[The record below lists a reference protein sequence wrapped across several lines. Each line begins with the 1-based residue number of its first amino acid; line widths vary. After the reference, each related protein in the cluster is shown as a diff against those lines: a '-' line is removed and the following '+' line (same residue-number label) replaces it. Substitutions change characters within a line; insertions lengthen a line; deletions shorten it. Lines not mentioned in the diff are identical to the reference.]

1 MEFVISNVKLLYGEE
16 LECKKGLALLIKDG
30 LIKDIIP
37 ESQLPA
43 TVKVID
49 GNGGFLAPGL
59 IDLHIHMMWDGS
71 LNPVQTSETEGHE
84 QMLIR
89 AVANCQTYLHHG
101 ITTVRDIGSI
111 DDIALHVAKGIK
123 RGLISG
129 PDVIASGKTL
139 TMTGGHDPFWA
150 RFVDGKEEALKGVRE
165 QIFKGAEVIKVSSTG
180 GVYGRIEGEQV
191 GNAEL
196 SLEEQEV
203 ICNEAH
209 RFGLKVASHAIGR
222 DGIHNSILAGVD
234 TIEHG
239 HFLDDE
245 LVALME
251 ERNTAWIPT
260 LFVYKQIATQEG
272 IPSYARDKAE
282 EIVSVHRNAFE
293 SYFNRNILIGAG
305 SDAGSPCTS
314 HRALLDEL
322 YTMYEMIP
330 DAKEVLK
337 TATVNAGKILGHDV
351 GQIKEGY
358 RANLILL
365 KENPLE
371 CLSNLESIKMVVIRG
386 KVLMKYTNN
395 NLEMIAE

>member
-71 LNPVQTSETEGHE
+71 LNPVQTSETEGYE

>member
-1 MEFVISNVKLLYGEE
+1 MEYVISNVQLLYGEE
-16 LECKKGLALLIKDG
+16 LECKKGLALWIKDG
-30 LIKDIIP
+30 LIKEIIP

-43 TVKVID
+43 NVKVND
-49 GNGGFLAPGL
+49 GNRGFLAPGL

-71 LNPVQTSETEGHE
+71 LNPVQTSETEGYE

-89 AVANCQTYLHHG
+89 AVANCQTYLQHG
-101 ITTVRDIGSI
+101 ITAVRDIGSI

-150 RFVDGKEEALKGVRE
+150 RFVDGKDEALKGVRE

-191 GNAEL
+191 GNVEL

-203 ICNEAH
+203 ICREAH

-222 DGIHNSILAGVD
+222 DGILNSIRAGVD

-272 IPSYARDKAE
+272 IPSYAREKAE
-282 EIVSVHRNAFE
+282 EIVSIHRNAFE

-322 YTMYEMIP
+322 YTMYEIVP
-330 DAKEVLK
+330 NTKKVLK
-337 TATVNAGKILGHDV
+337 TATVNAGKILGRDF

-358 RANLILL
+358 KANLILL

-371 CLSNLESIKMVVIRG
+371 CLTNLESIKMVVVRG
-386 KVLMKYTNN
+386 
-395 NLEMIAE
+395 EIAS

>member
-282 EIVSVHRNAFE
+282 EIVSIHRNAFE

>member
-1 MEFVISNVKLLYGEE
+1 MEFVISNVQLLYGEE

-71 LNPVQTSETEGHE
+71 LNPVQTSETEGYE

-111 DDIALHVAKGIK
+111 DDIALQVAKGIK

-282 EIVSVHRNAFE
+282 EIVRIHRNAFE
-293 SYFNRNILIGAG
+293 CYFNRNIVIGAG

-322 YTMYEMIP
+322 YTMNEMIP

>member
-209 RFGLKVASHAIGR
+209 RFGLKVVSHAIGR

-282 EIVSVHRNAFE
+282 EIVSIHRNAFE

-371 CLSNLESIKMVVIRG
+371 CLSNL
-386 KVLMKYTNN
+386 
-395 NLEMIAE
+395 

>member
-1 MEFVISNVKLLYGEE
+1 MEFVISNVQLLYGEE

-71 LNPVQTSETEGHE
+71 LNPVQTSETEGYE

-282 EIVSVHRNAFE
+282 EIVSIHRNAFE
-293 SYFNRNILIGAG
+293 SYFNRNIVIGAG

-371 CLSNLESIKMVVIRG
+371 CLSNLENIKMVVIRG

>member
-1 MEFVISNVKLLYGEE
+1 MEFVISNVQLLFGEE

-71 LNPVQTSETEGHE
+71 LNPVQTSETEGYE

-282 EIVSVHRNAFE
+282 EIVSIHRNAFE
-293 SYFNRNILIGAG
+293 CYFNRNIVIGAG

-322 YTMYEMIP
+322 YTMNEMIP

-371 CLSNLESIKMVVIRG
+371 CLSNLENIKMVVIRG

>member
-71 LNPVQTSETEGHE
+71 LNPVQTSETEGYE

-89 AVANCQTYLHHG
+89 AVSNCQTYLQHG

-150 RFVDGKEEALKGVRE
+150 RFVDGMEEALKGVRE
-165 QIFKGAEVIKVSSTG
+165 QIFKGAQVIKVSSTG

-282 EIVSVHRNAFE
+282 EIVSIHRNAFE
-293 SYFNRNILIGAG
+293 CYFNRNIVIGAG

-322 YTMYEMIP
+322 YTMNEMIP

-371 CLSNLESIKMVVIRG
+371 CLSNLENIKMVVIRG

>member
-1 MEFVISNVKLLYGEE
+1 MEFVISNVQLLYGEE

-30 LIKDIIP
+30 LIKDIIS

-43 TVKVID
+43 NVKVID
-49 GNGGFLAPGL
+49 GKGGFLAPGL

-71 LNPVQTSETEGHE
+71 LNPVQTSETEGYE

-89 AVANCQTYLHHG
+89 AVSNCQTYLQHG

-209 RFGLKVASHAIGR
+209 RFSLKVASHAIGR

-282 EIVSVHRNAFE
+282 EIVSIHRNAFE

-322 YTMYEMIP
+322 YTMNEMIP

-337 TATVNAGKILGHDV
+337 TATVNAGKILGRDV

>member
-209 RFGLKVASHAIGR
+209 RFGLKVVSHAIGR

-282 EIVSVHRNAFE
+282 EIVSIHRNAFE

>member
-1 MEFVISNVKLLYGEE
+1 MQLLYGEE
-16 LECKKGLALLIKDG
+16 LDCKKGLAVWIKDG
-30 LIKDIIP
+30 LIKEMIP
-37 ESQLPA
+37 ESKLPA
-43 TVKVID
+43 GVKVID

-71 LNPVQTSETEGHE
+71 LNPVQTSETEGFE

-89 AVANCQTYLHHG
+89 AVSNCQTYLQHG

-123 RGLISG
+123 RGLIPG

-139 TMTGGHDPFWA
+139 TMTGGHDPFWT
-150 RFVDGKEEALKGVRE
+150 RFVDGKDEALKGVRE
-165 QIFKGAEVIKVSSTG
+165 QIFKGAEVIKVSATG

-196 SLEEQEV
+196 SMEEQEV
-203 ICNEAH
+203 ICKEAH

-222 DGIHNSILAGVD
+222 DGILNSILAGVD

-239 HFLDDE
+239 HYMDDE
-245 LVALME
+245 LAALME

-260 LFVYKQIATQEG
+260 LFVYKQIATQDG

-282 EIVSVHRNAFE
+282 EIVSIHRNAFE
-293 SYFNRNILIGAG
+293 TYFNRNILIGAG
-305 SDAGSPCTS
+305 SDAGSPCTP

-322 YTMYEMIP
+322 YTMNEIVP
-330 DAKEVLK
+330 DAKKVLK
-337 TATVNAGKILGHDV
+337 TATVNAGKILGRDV

-365 KENPLE
+365 KENPVD
-371 CLSNLESIKMVVIRG
+371 CLNNLESIEMVVVRG
-386 KVLMKYTNN
+386 EPDGKNCC
-395 NLEMIAE
+395 

>member
-139 TMTGGHDPFWA
+139 TMTDGHDPFWA

-209 RFGLKVASHAIGR
+209 RFGLKVVSHAIGR

-282 EIVSVHRNAFE
+282 EIVSIHRNAFE

>member
-1 MEFVISNVKLLYGEE
+1 MEFVISNVKLLFGEE
-16 LECKKGLALLIKDG
+16 LECKKGLALLIKDE

-71 LNPVQTSETEGHE
+71 LNPVQTSETEGYE

-282 EIVSVHRNAFE
+282 EIVSIHRNAFE

-395 NLEMIAE
+395 NLEMKAE

>member
-1 MEFVISNVKLLYGEE
+1 MEFVISNVQLLYGEE
-16 LECKKGLALLIKDG
+16 LACKKGLALLIKDG

-43 TVKVID
+43 NVKVID

-71 LNPVQTSETEGHE
+71 LNPVQTSETEGYE

-89 AVANCQTYLHHG
+89 AVANCQTYLQHG

-123 RGLISG
+123 RGLIPG

-245 LVALME
+245 LAALME

-282 EIVSVHRNAFE
+282 EIVSIHRNAFE
-293 SYFNRNILIGAG
+293 SYFNRNIVIGAG

-322 YTMYEMIP
+322 YTMNEMIP

-337 TATVNAGKILGHDV
+337 TATVNAGKILGRDV

-371 CLSNLESIKMVVIRG
+371 CLSNLESIEKVVVRG
-386 KVLMKYTNN
+386 
-395 NLEMIAE
+395 EIF

>member
-1 MEFVISNVKLLYGEE
+1 MEFVISNVQLLFGEE

-71 LNPVQTSETEGHE
+71 LNPVQTSETEGYE

-282 EIVSVHRNAFE
+282 EIVSIHRNAFE
-293 SYFNRNILIGAG
+293 SYFNRNIVIGAG

-322 YTMYEMIP
+322 YTMNEMIP

>member
-1 MEFVISNVKLLYGEE
+1 MEFVISNVQLLYGEE
-16 LECKKGLALLIKDG
+16 LACKKGLALLIKDG

-43 TVKVID
+43 NVKVIG

-71 LNPVQTSETEGHE
+71 LNPVQTSETEGYE

-89 AVANCQTYLHHG
+89 AVANCQTYLQHG

-123 RGLISG
+123 RGLIPG

-245 LVALME
+245 LAALME

-282 EIVSVHRNAFE
+282 EIVSIHRNAFE
-293 SYFNRNILIGAG
+293 SYFNRNIVIGAG

-322 YTMYEMIP
+322 YTMNEMIP

-337 TATVNAGKILGHDV
+337 TATVNAGKILGRDV

-371 CLSNLESIKMVVIRG
+371 CLTNLESIEKVVVRG
-386 KVLMKYTNN
+386 
-395 NLEMIAE
+395 EIF

>member
-1 MEFVISNVKLLYGEE
+1 MEFVISNVQLLFGEE

-71 LNPVQTSETEGHE
+71 LNPVQTSETEGYE

-89 AVANCQTYLHHG
+89 AVSNCQTYLQHG

-272 IPSYARDKAE
+272 VPSYARDKAE
-282 EIVSVHRNAFE
+282 EIVSIHRNAFE